1 MSKENNP
8 IRPLSEAEIV
18 GSLYLEGLT
27 ESRYDNKQLARI
39 NHDNEDTEIEI
50 YLLEGYQD
58 GTTLFR
64 WVAKYLNYIERIELF
79 IRKQYTSSLCIRLKP
94 GLVTRYITSAEQ
106 EELAKKEATQEA
118 APEATPEA
126 TPDNA
131 GTEGIGTLEKGE
143 PEATPEA

>member
-27 ESRYDNKQLARI
+27 ECRYENKSMARI
-39 NHDNEDTEIEI
+39 NHINEDTEIEI

-58 GTTLFR
+58 GTALFR

-106 EELAKKEATQEA
+106 EELAKKETTQEA
-118 APEATPEA
+118 APEIT
-126 TPDNA
+126 
-131 GTEGIGTLEKGE
+131 

>member
-50 YLLEGYQD
+50 LLQDGYQD
-58 GTTLFR
+58 GTALFR
-64 WVAKYLNYIERIELF
+64 WVAKYLSYIERIELY
-79 IRKQYTSSLCIRLKP
+79 IRKTYTSILCIRLKP

-118 APEATPEA
+118 APEATP
-126 TPDNA
+126 DDA
-131 GTEGIGTLEKGE
+131 GTEGIGALEKGE

>member
-1 MSKENNP
+1 MSKDNNP

-39 NHDNEDTEIEI
+39 NHDNEDTEIEFL
-50 YLLEGYQD
+50 LLEGYQD

-64 WVAKYLNYIERIELF
+64 WVAKYLNYIERIDLF
-79 IRKQYTSSLCIRLKP
+79 VRKNYTSCLCIRLKP
-94 GLVTRYITSAEQ
+94 GLVTRYITSEEQ
-106 EELAKKEATQEA
+106 NELAKKESTPEVTPET
-118 APEATPEA
+118 APES
-126 TPDNA
+126 TPDDA
-131 GTEGIGTLEKGE
+131 GTEGIGAPEKGE

>member
-27 ESRYDNKQLARI
+27 ESRYDNKQLVRI

-50 YLLEGYQD
+50 LLIEGYQD
-58 GTTLFR
+58 STVLFR
-64 WVAKYLNYIERIELF
+64 WVAKYLSYIERFDLF
-79 IRKQYTSSLCIRLKP
+79 IRNNYTSCLCLRLKP

-118 APEATPEA
+118 APEA
-126 TPDNA
+126 
-131 GTEGIGTLEKGE
+131 
-143 PEATPEA
+143 

>member
-39 NHDNEDTEIEI
+39 KHDDEGTEIEI
-50 YLLEGYQD
+50 CLLEGYQD
-58 GTTLFR
+58 GTALFR
-64 WVAKYLNYIERIELF
+64 WVAKYLSYIERIELY
-79 IRKQYTSSLCIRLKP
+79 IRNNYTSIMDIRLKP

-118 APEATPEA
+118 APETTPEA

-131 GTEGIGTLEKGE
+131 GTEGIGALEKGE
-143 PEATPEA
+143 SEATPEA

>member
-27 ESRYDNKQLARI
+27 ESCYDNKQLARI

-50 YLLEGYQD
+50 LLIEGYSD
-58 GTTLFR
+58 VTTLFR
-64 WVAKYLNYIERIELF
+64 WVAKYLNYFERFELY
-79 IRKQYTSSLCIRLKP
+79 IRKTYTSCLCIRLKP

-106 EELAKKEATQEA
+106 EKLAKKEATKEA
-118 APEATPEA
+118 APEATP
-126 TPDNA
+126 DDA
-131 GTEGIGTLEKGE
+131 GTEGIGALEKGE

>member
-1 MSKENNP
+1 MSKDNNP
-8 IRPLSEAEIV
+8 IRPISEAEIV

-39 NHDNEDTEIEI
+39 NHDNEGTEIEI
-50 YLLEGYQD
+50 LLIEGYQD
-58 GTTLFR
+58 STALFR
-64 WVAKYLNYIERIELF
+64 WVAKYLSYIERIELY
-79 IRKQYTSSLCIRLKP
+79 IRNNYTSIMDIRLKP

-118 APEATPEA
+118 APEATP
-126 TPDNA
+126 DDA
-131 GTEGIGTLEKGE
+131 GTEGIGALEKGE

>member
-39 NHDNEDTEIEI
+39 KHDDEGTEIEI
-50 YLLEGYQD
+50 CLLEGYQD
-58 GTTLFR
+58 GTALFR
-64 WVAKYLNYIERIELF
+64 WVAKYLSYIERIELY
-79 IRKQYTSSLCIRLKP
+79 IRNNYTSIMDIRLKP

-118 APEATPEA
+118 APEATP
-126 TPDNA
+126 DDA
-131 GTEGIGTLEKGE
+131 GTEGIGALEKGE

>member
-50 YLLEGYQD
+50 LLQDGYQD
-58 GTTLFR
+58 GTALFR
-64 WVAKYLNYIERIELF
+64 WVAKYLSYIERIELYV
-79 IRKQYTSSLCIRLKP
+79 RKTYTSIMDIRLKP

-118 APEATPEA
+118 APEATP
-126 TPDNA
+126 DDA
-131 GTEGIGTLEKGE
+131 GTEGIGALEKGE

>member
-1 MSKENNP
+1 MSNENNP

-50 YLLEGYQD
+50 LLIEGYQD
-58 GTTLFR
+58 STALFR
-64 WVAKYLNYIERIELF
+64 WVAKYLNYFERFDLF
-79 IRKQYTSSLCIRLKP
+79 IRKNYTSCLCIRLKP

-118 APEATPEA
+118 TPETTPEA
-126 TPDNA
+126 S
-131 GTEGIGTLEKGE
+131 
-143 PEATPEA
+143 PEA

>member
-50 YLLEGYQD
+50 LLIEGYQD
-58 GTTLFR
+58 STALFR
-64 WVAKYLNYIERIELF
+64 WVAKYLSYIERIELY
-79 IRKQYTSSLCIRLKP
+79 IRKTYTSCLCIRLKP

-118 APEATPEA
+118 TPETTQEATPETTPETTPEATPEA
-126 TPDNA
+126 
-131 GTEGIGTLEKGE
+131 
-143 PEATPEA
+143 

>member
-8 IRPLSEAEIV
+8 IRPLGEAEIV

-27 ESRYDNKQLARI
+27 ESRYEGKKIARI
-39 NHDNEDTEIEI
+39 NHDDEGTEIEI
-50 YLLEGYQD
+50 FLEDGYQD
-58 GTTLFR
+58 GKALFR
-64 WVAKYLNYIERIELF
+64 WVAKYLNYFERFDLF
-79 IRKQYTSSLCIRLKP
+79 IRKTYTSCLCIRLKP

-118 APEATPEA
+118 APEATP
-126 TPDNA
+126 DDA
-131 GTEGIGTLEKGE
+131 GTEGIGALEKGE

>member
-50 YLLEGYQD
+50 LLIEGYQD
-58 GTTLFR
+58 STALFR
-64 WVAKYLNYIERIELF
+64 WVAKYLSYIERIELY
-79 IRKQYTSSLCIRLKP
+79 IRNNYTSIMDIRLKP

-118 APEATPEA
+118 TPDDAGTEGIGALEKGESEATPEA
-126 TPDNA
+126 TP
-131 GTEGIGTLEKGE
+131 
-143 PEATPEA
+143 EA

>member
-1 MSKENNP
+1 MNKENNL

-50 YLLEGYQD
+50 LLIEGYSD
-58 GTTLFR
+58 VTTLFR
-64 WVAKYLNYIERIELF
+64 WVAKYLNYFERFELY
-79 IRKQYTSSLCIRLKP
+79 IRKTHTSCLCIRLKP

-118 APEATPEA
+118 APEATP
-126 TPDNA
+126 DNA
-131 GTEGIGTLEKGE
+131 GTEGIGAIEKGE

>member
-1 MSKENNP
+1 MSKENNL

-50 YLLEGYQD
+50 CLLEGYQD
-58 GTTLFR
+58 STALFR
-64 WVAKYLNYIERIELF
+64 WVSKYMSYIERIELY
-79 IRKQYTSSLCIRLKP
+79 IRNDYTSIMDIRLKP
-94 GLVTRYITSAEQ
+94 GLVTRYITTAEQ
-106 EELAKKEATQEA
+106 EELAEKET
-118 APEATPEA
+118 TPEA
-126 TPDNA
+126 TPDDA
-131 GTEGIGTLEKGE
+131 GTEGIGALEKGE